1 MGVFKRTRTTQDGK
15 KNQYYYIRYW
25 IDGKDKKESIG
36 KVGEITKTVAQAK
49 LEERK
54 RQVRLGQLDMI
65 GVDIPTLSEFFD
77 EYISYIKDVK
87 QNRSWKGAIQYL
99 KHLTSYFKDKKLSE
113 ISPKDIDD
121 YKLFRL
127 KDVKP
132 SSLNRELA
140 CLSHLTNYAKR
151 QRKFFGDNPVSI
163 SKLMPENNLK
173 ERILTK
179 EEEQRLL
186 DISPTPL
193 KNIIFTALSTGMRK
207 NEILTLKWD
216 NVDLENN
223 IITIDHTNTKSKKT
237 RRVPINSTLRQLLI
251 ESKLKSAGHDYVFL
265 SSKGDRY
272 KRHDSLKQIFSRA
285 CKLANISGLRFHD
298 LRHTS
303 ATRMIEN
310 GANIVAVS
318 RILGHADL
326 KTTMRYAH
334 PEDSLKEAV
343 EKLVNTNLK

>member
-1 MGVFKRTRTTQDGK
+1 MGVFKRTRKNKDGK

-25 IDGKDKKESIG
+25 INGKEYKESIG
-36 KVGEITKTVAQAK
+36 KIGIVTKAQAQ
-49 LEERK
+49 ERLDDIK
-54 RQVRLGQLDMI
+54 KKIRRGQFDQI
-65 GVDIPTLSEFFD
+65 NVEIPTLKEFSD
-77 EYISYIKDVK
+77 EYISYIRDVK
-87 QNRSWKGAIQYL
+87 QNRSWKGAVQYL
-99 KHLTSYFKDKKLSE
+99 NHLNPYFKDKKLSE

-121 YKLFRL
+121 YKLYRL
-127 KDVKP
+127 KSVKP

-140 CLSHLTNYAKR
+140 CLSHLINYAKQ

-179 EEEQRLL
+179 DEEQRLL
-186 DISPTPL
+186 DTSPTPL
-193 KNIIFTALSTGMRK
+193 KNIIITALCTGMRK
-207 NEILTLKWD
+207 NEILTLTWN
-216 NVDLENN
+216 NVDFDNN
-223 IITIDHTNTKSKKT
+223 IITIEHTNTKSKKT
-237 RRVPINSTLRQLLI
+237 RRIPINTVLRQLLI
-251 ESKLKSAGHDYVFL
+251 ESKLKSAGNDYVFL
-265 SSKGDRY
+265 SSKGKHY
-272 KRHDSLKQIFSRA
+272 KRHDSLKQIFTRA
-285 CKLANISGLRFHD
+285 CKLANINGLRFHD

-343 EKLVNTNLK
+343 EKLAILK